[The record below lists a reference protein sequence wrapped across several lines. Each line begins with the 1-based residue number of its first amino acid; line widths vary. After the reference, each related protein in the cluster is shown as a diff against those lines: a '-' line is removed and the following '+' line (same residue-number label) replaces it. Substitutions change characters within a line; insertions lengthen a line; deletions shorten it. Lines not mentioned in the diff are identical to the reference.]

1 MTTLIEEP
9 ILLTA
14 PEYEPLDE
22 VNDETAWIANHSLV
36 LTANREASEVDAE
49 SLQAFLELLY
59 AADTEYIDAG
69 QAVPP
74 EPAPLMNWAEIGDAL
89 AEAQAMLRT
98 MQNLLSLTL
107 EEMGI
112 PDHDEIRVGEGS
124 DGALRLISDHPRR
137 DEIEATINSP
147 AHRQLQ
153 ELFRAAANGM
163 SLAGSLIGNGA
174 LPPEVLDMARSRVGA
189 A

>member
-1 MTTLIEEP
+1 MTTLLEEP

-14 PEYEPLDE
+14 PEYEPPDE

-59 AADTEYIDAG
+59 AADPEYIDAP
-69 QAVPP
+69 AAP
-74 EPAPLMNWAEIGDAL
+74 EPAPLMNWAEVGDAL

-137 DEIEATINSP
+137 DEIEAVINSP